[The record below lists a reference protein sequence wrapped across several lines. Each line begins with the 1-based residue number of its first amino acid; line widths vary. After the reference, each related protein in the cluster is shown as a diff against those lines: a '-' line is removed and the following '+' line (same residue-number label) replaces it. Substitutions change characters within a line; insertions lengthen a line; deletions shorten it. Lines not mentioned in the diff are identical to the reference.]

1 MSKRTLTLI
10 VGLIVVILILVLIA
24 VTPREAVAPKPTPS
38 LQPTPT
44 PFAASS
50 MYLSPNPIL
59 LASPSGSFDITID
72 TGINRVTAVQFKLS
86 YEPTT
91 LSNVV
96 ISPGDF
102 FENSVVLIRNVDRI
116 EGVISY
122 AIGMPPGGTP
132 KQGQGT
138 VAKVTFRSL
147 LKKGE
152 QTQVDFLP
160 ETLVTAEGVSLSV
173 LKSST
178 GTTIINSP
186 PAQ

>member
-1 MSKRTLTLI
+1 MSKRTLALI
-10 VGLIVVILILVLIA
+10 FGLIAVTIILVLIA
-24 VTPREAVAPKPTPS
+24 ITPREAVAPRPPAVIA
-38 LQPTPT
+38 TPT

-50 MYLSPNPIL
+50 LYLSPNPVM
-59 LASPSGSFDITID
+59 LASPSGSFDVTID
-72 TGINRVTAVQFKLS
+72 TGINKVTAVQFKLS
-86 YEPTT
+86 YEPKV

-96 ISPGDF
+96 LSPGGF
-102 FENSVVLIRNVDRI
+102 FENPVVLVRGVDKI
-116 EGVISY
+116 TGKISY
-122 AIGMPPGGTP
+122 AIGIPPGGTP

-147 LKKGE
+147 LKKSE

-160 ETLVTAEGVSLSV
+160 DTLVTAEGVSLSV

-186 PAQ
+186 PSQ